1 MPGPVATSSAQRSQA
16 PPVRA
21 PGLWPVLPQHPGHG
35 DKGWE
40 AGREA
45 SRPCELARRAATTA
59 RPGRE
64 RGQHPRAAAL
74 PQAPGRSPLC
84 GSHSPKPRKPSPV
97 RLQASRGQ
105 SVSTPREQG
114 GSSQPGWG
122 LGHPGLFW
130 PVGDFSGQ
138 LHPHPGLTE
147 GTAGDRRSSVPAQQ
161 LCPLGSTPNW
171 ETSQGGGR
179 GCTVGLGV
187 ARTRAPGHCRFILF
201 AHRGVTGPRP
211 ETPRPSARPGHP
223 GRCPGARAP
232 KPQRPLPCP
241 HASELLGLE
250 GASKGAARGAR
261 AHPSPPPHV
270 SVGRSPT

>member
-1 MPGPVATSSAQRSQA
+1 MPTAEAPPRSTAKLAKSAPRDVPGPVATSSAQRSQA

-161 LCPLGSTPNW
+161 LCPLYPQLGDVAGRRARVHGGA
-171 ETSQGGGR
+171 GGGKD
-179 GCTVGLGV
+179 TS
-187 ARTRAPGHCRFILF
+187 P
-201 AHRGVTGPRP
+201 
-211 ETPRPSARPGHP
+211 
-223 GRCPGARAP
+223 
-232 KPQRPLPCP
+232 RPLPLYSVCSQRCHWAQARDP
-241 HASELLGLE
+241 TPLRPP
-250 GASKGAARGAR
+250 GAPR
-261 AHPSPPPHV
+261 
-270 SVGRSPT
+270 